1 MKNAISP
8 NTRVDRVKLKPP
20 NMKKPIYYRDNY
32 NSLTSAKFP
41 PKNDDGQLKL
51 ICVDKKADRINT
63 LIDKIISVIR
73 TMAALEVMITVIP
86 RVVW

>member
-1 MKNAISP
+1 M
-8 NTRVDRVKLKPP
+8 
-20 NMKKPIYYRDNY
+20 YCRDNY

-41 PKNDDGQLKL
+41 PKNDNGQLKF
-51 ICVDKKADRINT
+51 ICVDKKADKINI
-63 LIDKIISVIR
+63 LIDNVMSVIR